1 VTQSF
6 KQRRSRIGALTFVLA
21 GLFGLAVM
29 KLTLLVTLQ
38 GSKLNS
44 LAREE
49 HNAETELAAVR
60 GPIVDRHG
68 EPMALSAETRSLYV
82 RMKDFKANS
91 ADRAKLAA
99 GLEMNEADLASLLAK
114 RSPFIWLRR
123 RMDPAKASVVEAL
136 NIAGLGAT
144 PEYKRFYPESRLAE
158 AVVGAAGLDGQGLSG
173 VELEYD
179 KLIRGAPVQLSFY
192 HDALGH
198 PILDTPLAIK
208 SSQPGAQV
216 ELTIDARIQSLAENE
231 LAGEVQ
237 TSAAQRGTAIVLD
250 PFSGEVLALANVGA
264 DPDPIH
270 DRLHDA
276 AVQDAFEPGSTMKG
290 LLASIALTDHVIT
303 PSEQFFCENGVF
315 HLDGRTIHDDSRH
328 QWLDVAGI
336 IEVSSNI
343 GAAKI
348 AMRLGANR
356 FYDGLRG
363 FGLGSRTGI
372 DLPGEASGL
381 LSKGS
386 TWKEIELAN
395 HGFGQGVAVTPMQL
409 AVAYSAIAN
418 GGLVVRPYVVKSV
431 SDAEGRVLISHA
443 PQVMGRAI
451 APEVAHQMNLLLR
464 NVVSGADGTAHKAQ
478 VDGFTVAGKT
488 GTAQMVNPVT
498 HGYFQNRHVS
508 SFVGF
513 LPADDPKVLILVVLY
528 DVGHGHFGGLVA
540 APVFSEIASGAMR
553 DLNIASKEPDYDSAS
568 MLPLDQMIG
577 SPHRK
582 NADPMASIDP
592 GAAYDAALDG
602 RATPNFRGASLRHA
616 LDIARQ
622 LRVNLEVK
630 GQGYV
635 IAQDPVPGTALP
647 RSAIRLTL
655 APAGTSVGDDIT
667 PVSGSPSLKGK
678 GLGVRSATGRADLH
692 RHSGATLSLEER
704 EKGRRTTL

>member
-1 VTQSF
+1 VTSAF

-29 KLTLLVTLQ
+29 RLIALVTLQ
-38 GSKLNS
+38 GSRLTS
-44 LAREE
+44 MARVE

-68 EPMALSAETRSLYV
+68 EPMALSAETRSVYARPKKLLES
-82 RMKDFKANS
+82 NS
-91 ADRAKLAA
+91 SEHAKIAA
-99 GLEMNEADLASLLAK
+99 ALEMTSAELARRLSK
-114 RSPFIWLRR
+114 PSPFIWLRR
-123 RMDPAKASVVEAL
+123 RMDPAKASAVEAL
-136 NIAGLGAT
+136 NVDGLGAIS
-144 PEYKRFYPESRLAE
+144 EYKRFYPESNLAG
-158 AVVGAAGLDGQGLSG
+158 AVVGSAGMDGQGLSG
-173 VELEYD
+173 VELQYD
-179 KLIRGAPVQLSFY
+179 KLIRGEPVQLSFY

-198 PILDTPLAIK
+198 PILDSPLAIK

-216 ELTIDARIQSLAENE
+216 ELTIDGRIQSLAENE
-231 LAGEVQ
+231 LTNEVH
-237 TSAAQRGTAIVLD
+237 SSGAQRGTAIVLD
-250 PFSGEVLALANVGA
+250 PWSGEVLALANVGA
-264 DPDPIH
+264 EADPVH
-270 DRLHDA
+270 ARLHNA

-290 LLASIALTDHVIT
+290 LLASIALTDHAIT
-303 PSEQFFCENGVF
+303 QNERIFCENGVF

-343 GAAKI
+343 GASKI
-348 AMRLGANR
+348 ALRLGSKR

-363 FGLGSRTGI
+363 FGLGRRTGV
-372 DLPGEASGL
+372 DLPGEANGL

-409 AVAYSAIAN
+409 AVAYAAIAN

-431 SDAEGRVLISHA
+431 SDAEGRVLLTHA
-443 PQVMGRAI
+443 PQVMGRAVP
-451 APEVAHQMNLLLR
+451 PEVAHQMNLLLR
-464 NVVSGADGTAHKAQ
+464 NVVTGADGTAHKAQ

-513 LPADDPKVLILVVLY
+513 LPADDPKLLILVVLY

-540 APVFSEIASGAMR
+540 APVFSEIASGALR
-553 DLNIASKEPDYDSAS
+553 YLNIASKEPDYDSAS
-568 MLPLDQMIG
+568 LL
-577 SPHRK
+577 
-582 NADPMASIDP
+582 SIDEIIGAPHKKNIDPLASLDP
-592 GAAYDAALDG
+592 GVDYDAALNG
-602 RATPNFRGASLRHA
+602 KATPNFRGASLRHA

-622 LRVNLEVK
+622 LGINLEVK

-635 IAQDPVPGTALP
+635 VLQEPAPGTTLP
-647 RSAIRLTL
+647 RSPIKLRL
-655 APAGTSVGDDIT
+655 APAGISNREPAAGAVQK
-667 PVSGSPSLKGK
+667 VSLTT
-678 GLGVRSATGRADLH
+678 R
-692 RHSGATLSLEER
+692 GAI
-704 EKGRRTTL
+704 RRTIR